1 MNSFGKLFRIEIF
14 GESHG
19 PTVGVVV
26 DGCPAGLPLCF
37 DDFADDLERRKSG
50 RLGTTGRK
58 EADSPRIASGLFN
71 GRTTGA
77 PILILF
83 DNRDV
88 DSSAY
93 EPIRGRPRPGQ
104 ADLVADQKY
113 GGFND
118 FRGGGPFS
126 GRLTT
131 GLVAAGAIA
140 KKLVRP
146 VEVAAESIE
155 ADGSTDIE
163 GAINRAIEAHDSIG
177 GLIYCRAAGLPVGL
191 GEPFFDS
198 VESLMAHLLFSIPGI
213 KAVEFGAGLAS
224 SRMKGSEFNDEILS
238 IEGRTRTNNAG
249 GINGGIAN
257 GNDLLFRVAIRPTAS
272 IGKTQRT
279 IDMKTGDGCDIS
291 ITGRHDACFA
301 VRVPVIVEAACA
313 IVVADLM
320 LIEQRIQRILR

>member
-26 DGCPAGLPLCF
+26 DGCPAGLPLGF

-146 VEVAAESIE
+146 VEVAAELIE

-249 GINGGIAN
+249 GINGGITN

-279 IDMKTGDGCDIS
+279 INMETGDGCDIS

-320 LIEQRIQRILR
+320 LIEQRIPRILR

>member
-146 VEVAAESIE
+146 VEVAAELIE

>member
-26 DGCPAGLPLCF
+26 DGCPAGLPLGL
-37 DDFADDLERRKSG
+37 DDFANDLGRRKSG

-83 DNRDV
+83 DNKDV

-93 EPIRGRPRPGQ
+93 EPMRGRPRPGQ
-104 ADLVADQKY
+104 ADLVAHQKY

-140 KKLVRP
+140 KKLIRP
-146 VEVAAESIE
+146 VEVAAELIE

-163 GAINRAIEAHDSIG
+163 GAIDRAIEAHDSIG
-177 GLIYCRAAGLPVGL
+177 GLISCRAAGLPVGL

-213 KAVEFGAGLAS
+213 KAVEFGAGFAS
-224 SRMKGSEFNDEILS
+224 SRMKGSDFNDEILS

-257 GNDLLFRVAIRPTAS
+257 GNDLLFRVTIRPTAS

-279 IDMKTGDGCDIS
+279 VNVETGDGCDIS

-320 LIEQRIQRILR
+320 FIEQRIPRILR